1 MTERKNVKH
10 SFLRLQSF
18 LRIVPWLVLL
28 LTLVVSSLA
37 LYQSLQAKESVFR
50 AWVTELSYKK
60 RLEFKRFVEPVVT
73 TLKIAREWGSESG
86 LDLDKREQ
94 INRYFIP
101 TLNNVP
107 QIFSLIIANSHGQE
121 YLLRRDGEG
130 WQSRSSDPLRWPGKV
145 LRQSWPEGE
154 FVGDDHQ
161 IESDYDPRQRPWFKG
176 VMAAVGTQDIIWTV
190 PYRFFSNGQTGVTA
204 ALRWPSLE
212 ADPGING
219 AGSDG
224 EYIIAFDVLLCD
236 VLDCDLELGQEGR
249 AFIVSDEGK
258 VLGHSQGACREGC
271 EVLPAVDELSDI
283 ALKPALAKWQRSPE
297 QPEQIFSFRV
307 QGKPWWAG
315 FTALPMGDRHLW
327 LAVVLPEKDIL
338 EVADYPVAFFRI
350 PLIILVVGGLL
361 FFLSFFFVRRYL
373 HSLEV
378 LRRESSRL
386 IEDELQRE
394 AALDDPGQRIH
405 ELIKAGE
412 SERLEFKSTVRWNLR
427 ENRAG
432 KEIEIAWLKGVVG
445 FLNTEGGV
453 LLIGVEDDGTVAG
466 LERDNFVNDDK
477 CLRHIDS
484 LVSTH
489 IGLEFSRFIHF
500 AIVEIGDRKIV
511 KIRCQL
517 SEIPAF
523 LKKGE
528 AEEFFIRTGPA
539 SRKLKPSQ
547 IIKYLASHKTESPAN
562 GAEE

>member
-28 LTLVVSSLA
+28 LTLVVSSLT

-73 TLKIAREWGSESG
+73 TLRIAREWGSESG

-107 QIFSLIIANSHGQE
+107 QIFSLIIANGRGQE

-130 WQSRSSDPLRWPGKV
+130 WQSRSRDPLRWPGKI
-145 LRQSWPEGE
+145 LRQSWQEGE
-154 FVGDDHQ
+154 FVGEDHPV
-161 IESDYDPRQRPWFKG
+161 ESDYDPRQRPWFKG
-176 VMAAVGTQDIIWTV
+176 VMAAAGTQDVAWTA
-190 PYRFFSNGQTGVTA
+190 PYLFFSTGQTGVTA
-204 ALRWPSLE
+204 ALRWPSPE
-212 ADPGING
+212 ADPGISG
-219 AGSDG
+219 AGLDG

-236 VLDCDLELGQEGR
+236 VLDCELELGQEGR

-258 VLGHSQGACREGC
+258 VLGASQESDREGS
-271 EVLPAVDELSDI
+271 EVMPAVDGLSGEG
-283 ALKPALAKWQRSPE
+283 LKPALAKWQRSPE

-350 PLIILVVGGLL
+350 PLTILVVGGLL

-378 LRRESSRL
+378 LRREGSRL

-394 AALDDPGQRIH
+394 AALDDPAQRIY

-427 ENRAG
+427 EDRAG

-500 AIVEIGDRKIV
+500 AIVEVGDHKIV
-511 KIRCQL
+511 EIRCQL

-528 AEEFFIRTGPA
+528 AEDFFIRTGPA

-547 IIKYLASHKTESPAN
+547 IIKYLASRKTDL
-562 GAEE
+562 AE